1 MGCCILGGQG
11 AGSCRARPLD
21 WYPLLI
27 ARLWVM
33 VWCESGRVDLDIL
46 CQNTARPR
54 STVCV
59 YDGCVWQ
66 SHLKQKKAL
75 SSNCNLTRLV
85 ILYWAYALRAPLA
98 RGTARPPSPQ
108 MRSRSLVSSRGFCT
122 TDAPQHH
129 PEPAV
134 YHR

>member
-1 MGCCILGGQG
+1 MLLGGQG

-85 ILYWAYALRAPLA
+85 ILYWAS
-98 RGTARPPSPQ
+98 T
-108 MRSRSLVSSRGFCT
+108 SSRHSSSTFT
-122 TDAPQHH
+122 SNALSLSSI
-129 PEPAV
+129 EP
-134 YHR
+134 